1 MMSMFVVGL
10 TGGIG
15 SGKTIASDRFEELG
29 VKVVDADIASRVV
42 VEIGKPALSSIEGEF
57 GSDVISDDGSL
68 NRAKLREIIFK
79 DDEAKSWLESLLHPL
94 IGQHILDEIASA
106 TSRYVILVSPL
117 LFETTQFQMCNRT
130 LLIDVPKDIQIL
142 RTAKRDKVPESQV
155 EKIIA
160 SQMDRDQKIGKADD
174 VIVNDGEIGD
184 LISKIDKIHQ
194 RYIELADG

>member
-1 MMSMFVVGL
+1 MSMFVVGL

-15 SGKTIASDRFEELG
+15 SGKTVASDRFEELG

-117 LFETTQFQMCNRT
+117 LFETTQFQICNRT

-174 VIVNDGEIGD
+174 VIVNDGEISD

>member
-1 MMSMFVVGL
+1 MSMFVVGL

-79 DDEAKSWLESLLHPL
+79 DDKAKSWLESLLHPL
-94 IGQHILDEIASA
+94 IGQHISDEIASA

>member
-1 MMSMFVVGL
+1 MSMFVVGL

-15 SGKTIASDRFEELG
+15 SGKTVASDRFEELG

-42 VEIGKPALSSIEGEF
+42 VEIGKPALSSIEAKF
-57 GSDVISDDGSL
+57 GSDVILDDGSL

-194 RYIELADG
+194 RYLELADG

>member
-1 MMSMFVVGL
+1 
-10 TGGIG
+10 
-15 SGKTIASDRFEELG
+15 
-29 VKVVDADIASRVV
+29 
-42 VEIGKPALSSIEGEF
+42 
-57 GSDVISDDGSL
+57 
-68 NRAKLREIIFK
+68 
-79 DDEAKSWLESLLHPL
+79 
-94 IGQHILDEIASA
+94 
-106 TSRYVILVSPL
+106 
-117 LFETTQFQMCNRT
+117 MCNRT

-160 SQMDRDQKIGKADD
+160 SHMDRDQKIGKADD

>member
-1 MMSMFVVGL
+1 MSMFVVGL

-15 SGKTIASDRFEELG
+15 SGKTVASDRFEELG

-42 VEIGKPALSSIEGEF
+42 VEIGKPALSSIEAKF
-57 GSDVISDDGSL
+57 GSDVILDDGSL

-94 IGQHILDEIASA
+94 IGQHILDEITSA
-106 TSRYVILVSPL
+106 TSKYVILVSPL

-160 SQMDRDQKIGKADD
+160 SQMDRNQKIRKADD
-174 VIVNDGEIGD
+174 VIVNDGEISD
-184 LISKIDKIHQ
+184 LIAKIDEIHQ
-194 RYIELADG
+194 KYIALTDG

>member
-1 MMSMFVVGL
+1 MC
-10 TGGIG
+10 IR
-15 SGKTIASDRFEELG
+15 DR
-29 VKVVDADIASRVV
+29 
-42 VEIGKPALSSIEGEF
+42 
-57 GSDVISDDGSL
+57 
-68 NRAKLREIIFK
+68 
-79 DDEAKSWLESLLHPL
+79 
-94 IGQHILDEIASA
+94 HILDEIASA

>member
-15 SGKTIASDRFEELG
+15 SGKTVASDRFEELG
-29 VKVVDADIASRVV
+29 IKVVDADISSRVV
-42 VEIGKPALSSIEGEF
+42 VEIGKPALSSIEAKF
-57 GSDVISDDGSL
+57 GSDVILDDGSL

>member
-1 MMSMFVVGL
+1 MSMFVVGL

-15 SGKTIASDRFEELG
+15 SGKTVASDRFEELG

-42 VEIGKPALSSIEGEF
+42 VEIGKPALSSIEAKF
-57 GSDVISDDGSL
+57 GSDVILDDGSL

-174 VIVNDGEIGD
+174 VIVNDAEISD

>member
-1 MMSMFVVGL
+1 MSMFVVGL

-15 SGKTIASDRFEELG
+15 SGKTVASDRFEELG

-57 GSDVISDDGSL
+57 GSDVISNDGSL

>member
-1 MMSMFVVGL
+1 MSMFVVGL

-57 GSDVISDDGSL
+57 GSDVISNDGAL
-68 NRAKLREIIFK
+68 NRAKIREIIFK

-160 SQMDRDQKIGKADD
+160 SQMDREQKIGKADD

>member
-1 MMSMFVVGL
+1 MSMFVVGL

-15 SGKTIASDRFEELG
+15 SGKTVASDRFEELG

-42 VEIGKPALSSIEGEF
+42 VEIGKPALSSIEAKF
-57 GSDVISDDGSL
+57 GSDVILDDGSL

>member
-1 MMSMFVVGL
+1 MSMFVVGL

-15 SGKTIASDRFEELG
+15 SGKTVASDRFEELG

-142 RTAKRDKVPESQV
+142 RTAKRDEVPESQV

>member
-1 MMSMFVVGL
+1 MSMFVVGL

-15 SGKTIASDRFEELG
+15 SGKTVASDRFEELG

-42 VEIGKPALSSIEGEF
+42 VEIGKPALSSIEDEF

>member
-1 MMSMFVVGL
+1 MSMFVVGL

-15 SGKTIASDRFEELG
+15 SGKTVASDRFEELG

-42 VEIGKPALSSIEGEF
+42 VEIGKPALSSIEGQF
-57 GSDVISDDGSL
+57 GSDVISNDGSL

>member
-1 MMSMFVVGL
+1 MSMFVVGL

-15 SGKTIASDRFEELG
+15 SGKTVASDRFEELG

-42 VEIGKPALSSIEGEF
+42 VEIGKPALSSIEGQF

-94 IGQHILDEIASA
+94 IGQHILDEITSA
-106 TSRYVILVSPL
+106 TSKYVILVSPL

-160 SQMDRDQKIGKADD
+160 SQMDRNQKIRKADD
-174 VIVNDGEIGD
+174 VIVNDGEISD
-184 LISKIDKIHQ
+184 LIAKIDEIHQ
-194 RYIELADG
+194 KYIGLTDG

>member
-1 MMSMFVVGL
+1 MSMFVVGL

-15 SGKTIASDRFEELG
+15 SGKTVASDRFEELG
-29 VKVVDADIASRVV
+29 VKVVDADISSRVV

-79 DDEAKSWLESLLHPL
+79 DDKAKSWLESLLHPL
-94 IGQHILDEIASA
+94 IGQHISDEIASA

>member
-1 MMSMFVVGL
+1 MSMFVVGL

-15 SGKTIASDRFEELG
+15 SGKTVASDRFEELG
-29 VKVVDADIASRVV
+29 IKVVDADISSRVV

-79 DDEAKSWLESLLHPL
+79 NDEAKSWLESLLHPL

-160 SQMDRDQKIGKADD
+160 SQMDRNQKIRKADD
-174 VIVNDGEIGD
+174 VIVNDGEISD
-184 LISKIDKIHQ
+184 LIAKIDEIHQ
-194 RYIELADG
+194 KYIGLTDG

>member
-15 SGKTIASDRFEELG
+15 SGKTVASDRFEELG
-29 VKVVDADIASRVV
+29 IKVVDADIASRVV

>member
-1 MMSMFVVGL
+1 MSMFVVGL

-94 IGQHILDEIASA
+94 IGQHILDEITSA
-106 TSRYVILVSPL
+106 TSKYVILVSPL

-160 SQMDRDQKIGKADD
+160 SQMDRNQKIRKADD
-174 VIVNDGEIGD
+174 VIVNDGEISD
-184 LISKIDKIHQ
+184 LIAKIDEIHQ
-194 RYIELADG
+194 KYIGLTDG

>member
-1 MMSMFVVGL
+1 MSMFVVGL

-42 VEIGKPALSSIEGEF
+42 VEIGKPALSSIEDEF

>member
-1 MMSMFVVGL
+1 MSMLVVGL

-15 SGKTIASDRFEELG
+15 SGKTVASDRFEELG

-57 GSDVISDDGSL
+57 VSDVISNDGSL

-94 IGQHILDEIASA
+94 IGQHILDEIVSA

>member
-1 MMSMFVVGL
+1 MSMFVVGL

-15 SGKTIASDRFEELG
+15 SGKTVASDRFEELG

-94 IGQHILDEIASA
+94 IGQHILDEIVSA

-130 LLIDVPKDIQIL
+130 LLIDVPKDIHVL

>member
-1 MMSMFVVGL
+1 MSMFVVGL

-42 VEIGKPALSSIEGEF
+42 VEIGKPALSSIEGQF

-160 SQMDRDQKIGKADD
+160 SQMDRDQKISKADD

>member
-1 MMSMFVVGL
+1 MSMFVVGL

-15 SGKTIASDRFEELG
+15 SGKTVASDRFEELG

-117 LFETTQFQMCNRT
+117 LFETAQFQMCNRT

>member
-1 MMSMFVVGL
+1 MSMFVVGL

-15 SGKTIASDRFEELG
+15 SGKTVASDRFEELG

-42 VEIGKPALSSIEGEF
+42 VEIGKPALSSIEGQF

-94 IGQHILDEIASA
+94 IGQHILYEIASA

>member
-1 MMSMFVVGL
+1 MFVVGL

-15 SGKTIASDRFEELG
+15 SGKTVASDRFEELG

-42 VEIGKPALSSIEGEF
+42 VEIGKPALSSIEGQF

>member
-15 SGKTIASDRFEELG
+15 SGKTVASDRFEELG
-29 VKVVDADIASRVV
+29 IKVVDADISSRVV
-42 VEIGKPALSSIEGEF
+42 VEIGKPALSSIEAKF
-57 GSDVISDDGSL
+57 GSDVILDDGSL

-94 IGQHILDEIASA
+94 IGQHILDEITSA
-106 TSRYVILVSPL
+106 TSKYVILVSPL

-160 SQMDRDQKIGKADD
+160 SQMDRDQKISKADD

>member
-1 MMSMFVVGL
+1 MSMFVVGL

-15 SGKTIASDRFEELG
+15 SGKTVASDRFEELG

-42 VEIGKPALSSIEGEF
+42 VEIGKPALSSIEDEF

-79 DDEAKSWLESLLHPL
+79 DDKAKSWLESLLHPL

-106 TSRYVILVSPL
+106 TSKYVILVSPL

>member
-1 MMSMFVVGL
+1 MSMFVVGL

-15 SGKTIASDRFEELG
+15 SGKTVASDRFEELG

-42 VEIGKPALSSIEGEF
+42 VEIGKPALSSIEDEF

-94 IGQHILDEIASA
+94 IGQHISDEIASA

-160 SQMDRDQKIGKADD
+160 SQMDRDQKISKADD

>member
-1 MMSMFVVGL
+1 MSMFVVGL

-15 SGKTIASDRFEELG
+15 SGKTVASDRFEELG
-29 VKVVDADIASRVV
+29 IKVVDADIYSRVV
-42 VEIGKPALSSIEGEF
+42 VEIGKPALSSIEAKF
-57 GSDVISDDGSL
+57 GSDVILDDGSL

-94 IGQHILDEIASA
+94 IGQHILDEITSA
-106 TSRYVILVSPL
+106 TSKYVILVSPL

-160 SQMDRDQKIGKADD
+160 SQMDRNQKIRKADD
-174 VIVNDGEIGD
+174 VIVNDGEISD
-184 LISKIDKIHQ
+184 LIAKIDEIHQ
-194 RYIELADG
+194 KYIGLTDG

>member
-1 MMSMFVVGL
+1 MSMFVVGL

-15 SGKTIASDRFEELG
+15 SGKTVASDRFEELG

-106 TSRYVILVSPL
+106 TSKYVILVSPL

-142 RTAKRDKVPESQV
+142 RTAKRDKVPEFQV

-160 SQMDRDQKIGKADD
+160 SQMDRDQKISKADD